1 MLKTEKNKTKTKK
14 HKTLLQASFRN
25 LENPPNIAFR
35 QSEGILL
42 QKNNLFIY
50 GGQITYQHAR

>member
-42 QKNNLFIY
+42 QKNSFWISLY
-50 GGQITYQHAR
+50 TVVK